1 MNLKFTY
8 ESRDTLRSFSLFLTV
23 KTISKLNMEHSVK
36 LTVENLKIRL
46 RRSPSPGNA
55 KFGHF
60 TLLFCRGRK
69 KFTKIYNAR
78 EQPLFCS
85 LNYLFS
91 DVLVPVAV
99 GVFSSSGILRKKGGG

>member
-23 KTISKLNMEHSVK
+23 KTISKLNIEHSVK
-36 LTVENLKIRL
+36 LTVENLKIHL

-55 KFGHF
+55 KFGRF
-60 TLLFCRGRK
+60 RLFCRGRK

-91 DVLVPVAV
+91 DVPVPVAV
-99 GVFSSSGILRKKGGG
+99 GVFSSSRILRKKGGG

>member
-1 MNLKFTY
+1 MNLKFTN
-8 ESRDTLRSFSLFLTV
+8 ESRNTLRSFSLFLTV

-69 KFTKIYNAR
+69 DFKIYNAR
-78 EQPLFCS
+78 EQPLFYS

-91 DVLVPVAV
+91 DVPVAV
-99 GVFSSSGILRKKGGG
+99 GVF

>member
-1 MNLKFTY
+1 MTTTVKKMNLKFTN
-8 ESRDTLRSFSLFLTV
+8 ESRNTLRSFSLFLTF
-23 KTISKLNMEHSVK
+23 KTISKLNIEHS
-36 LTVENLKIRL
+36 L

-55 KFGHF
+55 KFVHF

-78 EQPLFCS
+78 EQALFCS

-91 DVLVPVAV
+91 DVPVPVAV
-99 GVFSSSGILRKKGGG
+99 GVF